1 MNNEHQSWT
10 EKYACLLFPYKLELI
25 RNDLVIGYVEYYD
38 HSNDVDSRN
47 SPNLWRVTN
56 KEGHYKF
63 STLFVRWYKDHS
75 LFSVCAHHVEIASGW
90 VHSETNQ
97 VVCSNSFSTRYIL
110 AMALK
115 FFIGFL
121 CIN

>member
-1 MNNEHQSWT
+1 MNINHGQ
-10 EKYACLLFPYKLELI
+10 KNMLAFCFPK
-25 RNDLVIGYVEYYD
+25 NWSSFVVTLVIGYAEYYD
-38 HSNDVDSRN
+38 HSNDIDSRN
-47 SPNLWRVTN
+47 SPNLWRGTI

-63 STLFVRWYKDHS
+63 STLFVRWYIDHS
-75 LFSVCAHHVEIASGW
+75 LFPMCAHHVEIASCW
-90 VHSETNQ
+90 VPSETNQ